1 MESIHDCV
9 LQCFAPGD
17 NLARSRP
24 RSGCIIGKASF
35 HLLIRS
41 STVLPLRSLARRFS
55 FQLFGFFLAAPRH
68 SFDSQHVPF
77 GLMPHF
83 PPSGDATS
91 CTRSSPSMADDDN
104 TSDAGSLQRSG
115 DRSEPTCMHILQ
127 SILIPLKPLDSKHLY
142 VPKTTSQ

>member
-1 MESIHDCV
+1 MESSHDCWP
-9 LQCFAPGD
+9 QCLAPGD
-17 NLARSRP
+17 NLSRSRP
-24 RSGCIIGKASF
+24 RSGCIIGKAGF
-35 HLLIRS
+35 HLLRS
-41 STVLPLRSLARRFS
+41 SSLGVLLCSLRRRSS
-55 FQLFGFFLAAPRH
+55 FLLFGFFLAAPRH
-68 SFDSQHVPF
+68 SFDSQVVPF
-77 GLMPHF
+77 GHVPLF
-83 PPSGDATS
+83 PPSGTS

>member
-1 MESIHDCV
+1 LESTHDC
-9 LQCFAPGD
+9 LPQCLAPGD
-17 NLARSRP
+17 NLSRSRP
-24 RSGCIIGKASF
+24 RSGCIIGKAGF
-35 HLLIRS
+35 HLLISS
-41 STVLPLRSLARRFS
+41 STGLLLRSLSRRFS

-68 SFDSQHVPF
+68 SFDSQVPF